1 VTRVSRVVLVFLAVV
16 AGVALGTTADIFY
29 SAIRQGGPIAVST
42 GAAQAGKRG
51 TSQAAVPGPLD
62 AATVAAQV
70 NPAVVDIYT
79 TLAGG
84 SAAGTGMV
92 ISSSGEVLTNNHVVE
107 GATAIS
113 VQVAGTGRTYSASV
127 VGTDKADDVAVIQ
140 LRGAANLK
148 AITVGDSSK
157 VSVGDAVLAIG
168 NALGRG
174 GTPLATQGVVAGL
187 NQTITADD
195 GSGNAETLSG
205 LIQVR
210 ALIQPGDSGGPLVDA
225 GGNVIGMDTAAQ
237 IGRGRR
243 QSTSSNNGYAI
254 PISTAMAIA
263 KQIEAGGTI
272 TAGAPAT
279 SVAVA

>member
-1 VTRVSRVVLVFLAVV
+1 MTRVSRVVVLVLAVV
-16 AGVALGTTADIFY
+16 AGVALGTSADVFY
-29 SAIRQGGPIAVST
+29 SAIRQGPIAIST
-42 GAAQAGKRG
+42 GAAPAGKRG
-51 TSQAAVPGPLD
+51 SGQAAVPGQLD

-107 GATAIS
+107 GATTIS
-113 VQVAGTGRTYSASV
+113 VQVVGTGRTYSAAV

-140 LRGAANLK
+140 LRGAASLK
-148 AITVGDSSK
+148 TITVGDSSK

-174 GTPLATQGVVAGL
+174 GVPLASPGVVAGL

-195 GSGNAETLSG
+195 GSGNAETLSS

-243 QSTSSNNGYAI
+243 QSTASNNGYAI

-263 KQIEAGGTI
+263 RQIEAGGTI
-272 TAGAPAT
+272 TAGAPVT
-279 SVAVA
+279 SMAAA